1 MVSQQD
7 WSRHFPD
14 KACSCQG
21 SKRRLRSEG
30 AATLDLKL
38 IYLRPLSVRS
48 GTVTAEGWDINPG
61 QQTSHT
67 EGFVRAARAISQCT
81 QPATFSM
88 IGEGVKAK

>member
-38 IYLRPLSVRS
+38 IYLRSLSVRS
-48 GTVTAEGWDINPG
+48 GTITVEGWDINPG
-61 QQTSHT
+61 RQTSHT
-67 EGFVRAARAISQCT
+67 EDFVRDGKGNLAVHAT
-81 QPATFSM
+81 ATFSM
-88 IGEGVKAK
+88 IGDGAKTK